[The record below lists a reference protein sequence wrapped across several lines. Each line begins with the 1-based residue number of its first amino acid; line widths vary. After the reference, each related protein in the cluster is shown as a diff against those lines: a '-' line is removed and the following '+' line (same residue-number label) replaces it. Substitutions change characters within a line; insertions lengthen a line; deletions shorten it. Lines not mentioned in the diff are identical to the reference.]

1 MTDSKSNEGPLAGR
15 HIFITGA
22 TSGFGNRFAHVLGG
36 LGARV
41 SVSGR
46 RVERLDAL
54 VADLKAKGIEAFAVP
69 LDVTDLDAIAPALDA
84 AEAAL
89 GPLYGLVNNSGV
101 GGGTSI
107 EKETVENY
115 DWIMNT
121 NVKAVYFMAQAAARR
136 FIEHKTEGRIVNI
149 ASIAGLRVLP
159 KLSIYCISKAAVVQ
173 MTRTMA
179 IEWARHGINVNAICP
194 GYVETEINSEF
205 FKTEAGQKSIA
216 RFPRARIGKV
226 EDLDGIIA
234 LMLDPRSG
242 FMTGAIVNV
251 DDGQL
256 LM

>member
-1 MTDSKSNEGPLAGR
+1 MSDTALPLAGR

-22 TSGFGNRFAHVLGG
+22 TSGFGRRFAQVLGR
-36 LGARV
+36 LGASV

-46 RVERLDAL
+46 RVERLTAL
-54 VADLKAKGIEAFAVP
+54 VEELAAEGIKAHAVP
-69 LDVTDLDAIAPALDA
+69 LDVTDLGGIEPALDA

-89 GPLYGLVNNSGV
+89 GPLWALINNSGV
-101 GGGTSI
+101 GGGASI

-121 NVKAVYFMAQAAARR
+121 NVKAVYFLAQAAGRR
-136 FIEHKTEGRIVNI
+136 FIARKEKGRIINI

-173 MTRTMA
+173 MTRAMA

-194 GYVETEINSEF
+194 GYIETEINGEF
-205 FKTEAGQKSIA
+205 FRSEPGQKFMA
-216 RFPRARIGKV
+216 RFPRGRIGQV
-226 EDLDGIIA
+226 EDLDGAITM
-234 LMLDPRSG
+234 MLDPRSD
-242 FMTGAIVNV
+242 FMTGAILNV
-251 DDGQL
+251 DDAQL

>member
-1 MTDSKSNEGPLAGR
+1 MTDLARPLAGR

-22 TSGFGNRFAHVLGG
+22 TSGFGERFAHVLGG
-36 LGARV
+36 LGAKV

-46 RVERLDAL
+46 RVERLRDL
-54 VADLKAKGIEAFAVP
+54 VAALSARGIEAFAVP
-69 LDVTDLDAIAPALDA
+69 LDVTDLAAIGPALDA
-84 AEAAL
+84 AEAEL
-89 GPLYGLVNNSGV
+89 GPLWGLVNNSGV

-121 NVKAVYFMAQAAARR
+121 NVKAVYFMAQAAGRR
-136 FIEHKTEGRIVNI
+136 FIERKAGGRIVNI

-194 GYVETEINSEF
+194 GYVETEINRDF
-205 FKTEAGQKSIA
+205 FATEAGQRMVAK
-216 RFPRARIGKV
+216 FPRGRIGKV

-234 LMLDPRSG
+234 LMLDPKSD
-242 FMTGAIVNV
+242 FMTGAVVNV

-256 LM
+256 LR

>member
-1 MTDSKSNEGPLAGR
+1 MTDSTEGKPLAGR

-22 TSGFGNRFAHVLGG
+22 TSGFGQRFAEVLGG
-36 LGARV
+36 QGARV

-54 VADLKAKGIEAFAVP
+54 VADLTARGIEAVAVP
-69 LDVTDLDAIAPALDA
+69 LDVTDLDAIAPALDK

-101 GGGTSI
+101 GGGTGI
-107 EKETVENY
+107 ERETVENY

-136 FIEHKTEGRIVNI
+136 FLERKSGGRIVNI
-149 ASIAGLRVLP
+149 ASIAGMRVLP

-194 GYVETEINSEF
+194 GYIETEINRDF
-205 FKTEAGQKSIA
+205 FHTEAGQKFVS
-216 RFPRARIGKV
+216 RFPRGRIGKV
-226 EDLDGIIA
+226 EDLDGIIS
-234 LMLDPRSG
+234 LMLDPRSA